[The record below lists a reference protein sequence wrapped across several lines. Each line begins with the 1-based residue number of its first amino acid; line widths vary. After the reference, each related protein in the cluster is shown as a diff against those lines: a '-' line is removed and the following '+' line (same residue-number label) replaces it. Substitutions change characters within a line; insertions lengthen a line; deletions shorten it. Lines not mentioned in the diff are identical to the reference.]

1 MSSHAPASGLSRAR
15 VSAAAAWS
23 VALWTALLAAPPGWT
38 QAVQAAPLP
47 APQAQ
52 AQVPALTQV
61 PARSQVLV
69 LGLVLNGIDVSE
81 GEPFVETPTQGLLV
95 GADLLQRLQL
105 RPDARAMRGV
115 AGVPH
120 FDLYALPGVQVQ
132 RDTASARVILVA
144 RASAFESQVLD
155 ALAAENLQA
164 PSYSPGGFFNYELGR
179 TQTPQ
184 ELSYDGLL
192 GVGGFAG
199 PALMT
204 HSLALRQAH
213 SVRLMS
219 SVQIDS
225 PHTIKTLRLGDAIT
239 STGAWGIGA
248 LFGGLQY
255 ETNFAVRPEFV
266 VQSIPSVAGD
276 AVLPSTVDVY
286 VDNVL
291 RSRQNVEAGP
301 FVINNL
307 PLVNGKGEIR
317 MVVRDVL
324 GREQVVTQPFLA
336 SATLLRPGLLQE
348 SYELGALRRNYGTQS
363 DDYGDPFA
371 SMTLRRGM
379 RPRWTAELRAEVQ
392 RDARTVGLSHAL
404 LFPAW
409 SSVAEATMVASSAE
423 QVGGAYGLLYSFTG
437 NRVSLGARVTGS
449 SADFRQVGGDVQNAP
464 SRQWTLQAAL
474 PMGSGTLITNYL
486 SRASHNREQGDVK
499 VLHMN
504 YAWQLHARVTAQ
516 VSLLST
522 NALAGVSLLAGITAV
537 WDSKHISTVSAQ
549 RAPQSDSVYVDYAQV
564 APGTDG
570 LDYRLAAAR
579 VDGLGT
585 QQVDLSLK
593 HPRGRWS
600 AQLVEQEAGPSTR
613 LGASGGVAV
622 LGRQVHWTRGLPQS
636 FAVVHVGEPGVPVYL
651 EGQLAARTG
660 ADGSALVGNL
670 RAYQNNLLSID
681 PLTIP
686 MDHLLNTTHLT
697 VRPRWLGGVRADF
710 GVAQVIGG
718 TVSVLYPDGSAPPAW
733 SEVQVL
739 GLERIFVVG
748 GRGDVYLEFP
758 KPGSYR
764 MRVAPQGHAVCQFD
778 LVVDHVARMAE
789 HAVCLPP

>member
-1 MSSHAPASGLSRAR
+1 
-15 VSAAAAWS
+15 
-23 VALWTALLAAPPGWT
+23 
-38 QAVQAAPLP
+38 VQ
-47 APQAQ
+47 
-52 AQVPALTQV
+52 
-61 PARSQVLV
+61 V

-81 GEPFVETPTQGLLV
+81 GETFFETPAEGLLV

-105 RPDARAMRGV
+105 RPDPRAMRRV
-115 AGVPH
+115 DGVPH

-132 RDTASARVILVA
+132 RDPANARVLLVA
-144 RASAFESQVLD
+144 RASAFESQVVD

-164 PSYSPGGFFNYELGR
+164 PSYSPGGFVNYELGR
-179 TQTPQ
+179 TQTQ
-184 ELSYDGLL
+184 QALDYDGLL
-192 GVGGFAG
+192 GLGVFAG

-204 HSLALRQAH
+204 HSLALRQGH

-219 SVQIDS
+219 SVQMDS

-248 LFGGLQY
+248 LFGGVQY
-255 ETNFAVRPEFV
+255 GTNFAVRPEFV

-348 SYELGALRRNYGTQS
+348 AYELGALRRNYGTQS

-379 RPRWTAELRAEVQ
+379 RAQWTAELRAELQ
-392 RDARTVGLSHAL
+392 REVRTVGLSHAL

-409 SSVAEATMVASSAE
+409 SSVLEATMAASSGQE
-423 QVGGAYGLLYSFTG
+423 EGGAYGLQYSFTG
-437 NRVSLGARVTGS
+437 NRVSLGGRVTDS
-449 SADFRQVGGDVQNAP
+449 SAGFRQVGGDALNAP

-474 PMGSGTLITNYL
+474 PVGPGTFITNYL
-486 SRASHNREQGDVK
+486 SRASHNAEQSEVK

-504 YAWQLHARVTAQ
+504 YAWQVHSRVTAQ

-522 NALAGVSLLAGITAV
+522 NALAGVSLLAGVNVV
-537 WDSKHISTVSAQ
+537 WDAKHVSTLSAQ
-549 RAPQSDSVYVDYAQV
+549 RAPQSATAYADYAQV

-570 LDYRLAAAR
+570 LDYRLAAAQA
-579 VDGLGT
+579 DGLGT
-585 QQVDLSLK
+585 QQVDFSYK

-600 AQLVEQEAGPSTR
+600 AQLVEQAAGPSTR

-622 LGRQVHWTRGLPQS
+622 LGHQVHWTRGLPQS
-636 FAVVHVGEPGVPVYL
+636 FAIVHVGEPGVPVYL

-670 RAYQNNLLSID
+670 RAYQDNLLSID
-681 PLTIP
+681 ALTIP
-686 MDHLLNTTHLT
+686 MDHLLSTTSLT

-718 TVSVLYPDGSAPPAW
+718 TVSVLYQDGTPPPAW
-733 SEVQVL
+733 TEVQVL
-739 GLERIFVVG
+739 GLAQRFVVG

-758 KPGSYR
+758 EPGSYR
-764 MRVAPQGHAVCQFD
+764 MRALPQGHDQCEFD
-778 LVVDHVARMAE
+778 LVVNHLEELPDQV
-789 HAVCLPP
+789 VCLPP